1 MKNWKRWLKGHYDTR
16 QKQNVIL
23 VTGSAKIE
31 TYKKMGDSLAG
42 RYYQYRLF
50 PLDIKE
56 LINTTE
62 ITPDKA
68 LTKLL
73 ELSGFPEPF
82 LSDNKNEYH
91 KWQKT
96 HLDIILKQDREDLGT
111 DDKSVKRWCNLLE
124 DNYVLF
130 KIQPYFKRSQ
140 TAIKKAP
147 KYYFFDVPRVNND
160 GARFENL
167 VALSIYKEIHYRNDS
182 LGEKYSL
189 HYMRNKNQKEVD
201 FVICQNKK
209 PVAML
214 EAKLSD
220 SNFDQDFSIF
230 EKQTGSIPKYLL
242 VKNLKKNTTLKD
254 GSMVVSAAEWLS
266 KMEW

>member
-1 MKNWKRWLKGHYDTR
+1 MKNWKRWLKGHYDTH
-16 QKQNVIL
+16 QKQNIIL

-56 LINTTE
+56 LVNTTE

-68 LTKLL
+68 LTKFL

-82 LSDNKNEYH
+82 LSGNKNEYH

-96 HLDIILKQDREDLGT
+96 HLDIILKQDLLETESVQHIKSIELLIELMTDRIASHLSYNSLREDLGT
-111 DDKSVKRWCNLLE
+111 
-124 DNYVLF
+124 
-130 KIQPYFKRSQ
+130 
-140 TAIKKAP
+140 
-147 KYYFFDVPRVNND
+147 
-160 GARFENL
+160 
-167 VALSIYKEIHYRNDS
+167 
-182 LGEKYSL
+182 
-189 HYMRNKNQKEVD
+189 
-201 FVICQNKK
+201 
-209 PVAML
+209 ML

-242 VKNLKKNTTLKD
+242 VKNLKKKTSLKD
-254 GSMVVSAAEWLS
+254 GTIVVSAAEWLS